1 MGTGRGGGTG
11 LSRLPL
17 LAAICLKKYKILS
30 DYLYKRK
37 GQKYY
42 LYN

>member
-1 MGTGRGGGTG
+1 MGS
-11 LSRLPL
+11 SRLPL
-17 LAAICLKKYKILS
+17 LAAIRLKKHKISS

-42 LYN
+42 LHN